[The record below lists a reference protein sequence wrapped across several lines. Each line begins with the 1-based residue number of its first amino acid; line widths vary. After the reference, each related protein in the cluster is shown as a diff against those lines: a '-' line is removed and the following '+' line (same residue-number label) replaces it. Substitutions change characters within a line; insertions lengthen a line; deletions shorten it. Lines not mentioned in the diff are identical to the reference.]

1 MSICLSVCL
10 SVYLSVCTQLLHS
23 TSEPIQ
29 RVCAGVLC
37 EMVQYPEA
45 AQDMEK
51 ENATAPLLE
60 LMNSRNET
68 VGEWLRCAELGLCT
82 QYSMP
87 KGIERIAKYYLGL
100 AFAACV
106 LQCFHCVHM

>member
-1 MSICLSVCL
+1 MVNVCLCLSVC
-10 SVYLSVCTQLLHS
+10 VCVCMQLLHS

-29 RVCAGVLC
+29 RVSAGVLC

-68 VGEWLRCAELGLCT
+68 VGEWGRCEELDLCH
-82 QYSMP
+82 Q
-87 KGIERIAKYYLGL
+87 
-100 AFAACV
+100 
-106 LQCFHCVHM
+106 Q

>member
-1 MSICLSVCL
+1 M
-10 SVYLSVCTQLLHS
+10 QLLHS

-29 RVCAGVLC
+29 RVSAGVLC

-68 VGEWLRCAELGLCT
+68 VGEWQKCAELDLCRSAVT
-82 QYSMP
+82 PCM
-87 KGIERIAKYYLGL
+87 L
-100 AFAACV
+100 AFGTA
-106 LQCFHCVHM
+106 VHTPKTTLEVD

>member
-1 MSICLSVCL
+1 MVWSTLSMSDRLSVC
-10 SVYLSVCTQLLHS
+10 VQLLHS

-68 VGEWLRCAELGLCT
+68 VGEWERCAELGSCH
-82 QYSMP
+82 SAVSSCM
-87 KGIERIAKYYLGL
+87 
-100 AFAACV
+100 CH
-106 LQCFHCVHM
+106 LQDCSTHRKAELN

>member
-1 MSICLSVCL
+1 M
-10 SVYLSVCTQLLHS
+10 CTQLLHS

-68 VGEWLRCAELGLCT
+68 VGEWMRCPELGLCST
-82 QYSMP
+82 VCL
-87 KGIERIAKYYLGL
+87 KGLSKLPSITWAWHLLHTAVFPLYT
-100 AFAACV
+100 
-106 LQCFHCVHM
+106 

>member
-1 MSICLSVCL
+1 MVWSTLSMSDHLPVCA
-10 SVYLSVCTQLLHS
+10 QLLHS

-37 EMVQYPEA
+37 EMVQHPEA

-68 VGEWLRCAELGLCT
+68 VGEWEVCRTGLM
-82 QYSMP
+82 SLSSVFMHAP
-87 KGIERIAKYYLGL
+87 SSGL
-100 AFAACV
+100 
-106 LQCFHCVHM
+106 